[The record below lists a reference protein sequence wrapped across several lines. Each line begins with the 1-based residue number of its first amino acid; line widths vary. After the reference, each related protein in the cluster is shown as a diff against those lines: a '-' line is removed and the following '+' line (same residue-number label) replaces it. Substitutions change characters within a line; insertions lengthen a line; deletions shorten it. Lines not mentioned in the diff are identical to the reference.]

1 MSVYINEVFSAPVFH
16 AVLKDPQG
24 EELAVGSASIHL
36 QNLAE
41 DEEGYIE
48 FTSEFV
54 PLYPLGTN
62 LEIYRLYGRR
72 EVHRFAG
79 QVYLSDTNLIRLIKV
94 QDEPLPSALDV
105 CCTDVAFPATVTV
118 PSNEIVTVGL
128 FRKKKLKDPDVFP
141 AVMTAMTQSQVEVLI
156 ETDREFSEAE
166 KMILTVSEP
175 PLFREVVISVRK
187 AFTYGSRSSCLC
199 AIESESD
206 AAYAKRMQYLKEHQQ
221 SHPRVF
227 STEDET

>member
-1 MSVYINEVFSAPVFH
+1 MSVYINETYNTPVFH
-16 AVLKDPQG
+16 AVLKDLDG

-36 QNLAE
+36 QE
-41 DEEGYIE
+41 PGEEEEGYIE

-72 EVHRFAG
+72 EVHRFSG

-105 CCTDVAFPATVTV
+105 CCADVAFPATVTV
-118 PSNEIVTVGL
+118 PSNEVITVGF
-128 FRKKKLKDPDVFP
+128 FRKKKAKDPDVFP
-141 AVMTAMTQSQVEVLI
+141 ATMTAMTQSQVEVLI
-156 ETDREFSEAE
+156 ESGQEFPEA
-166 KMILTVSEP
+166 KKLTLTVSEP
-175 PLFREVVISVRK
+175 PLFQNVVISVRK
-187 AFTYGSRSSCLC
+187 AFTYGERTSCLC

-206 AAYAKRMQYLKEHQQ
+206 AAYTKRMQYLKEHQQ
-221 SHPRVF
+221 SHPCVF
-227 STEDET
+227 SV